1 VKFYNWSGSP
11 SPRRARMFI
20 AEKGIEIETIQI
32 NLVEREQFSPEFLAL
47 NPRATAPVLV
57 TEDGFSLTENIGI
70 AAYLEGKFPNPP
82 LMGKTAQ
89 EKGAVLMWNA
99 ICETQGFLVLGDY
112 IRNINPGHKG
122 RAVTGTTSFEQIPE
136 LAERSRKRVD
146 LFFETVE
153 NQLLKTDY
161 LATDEFSLAD
171 ITGFVV
177 CEFARLVKISIPEKC
192 VKTQAWYDK
201 IMARPSAKV

>member
-1 VKFYNWSGSP
+1 MKFYNWSGSP

-20 AEKGIEIETIQI
+20 AEKGIEIDTIEI
-32 NLVEREQFSPEFLAL
+32 NLAEREQFTPEFLAI

-57 TEDGFSLTENIGI
+57 TENGFALTENIGI
-70 AAYLEGKFPNPP
+70 AAYLEDKFPNPP
-82 LMGKTAQ
+82 LMGTNAQ

-112 IRNINPGHKG
+112 FRNINPGHKG
-122 RAVTGTTSFEQIPE
+122 RAVTGTISFEQIPE
-136 LAERSRKRVD
+136 LAKRSRHRAD
-146 LFFETVE
+146 LFFHTLED
-153 NQLLKTDY
+153 QLAKTEY
-161 LATDEFSLAD
+161 LASDKFTVAD

-177 CEFARLVKISIPEKC
+177 CEFARLVNISIPEDC

-201 IMARPSAKV
+201 ILTRSSAKV